1 MALTCIK
8 WFRAAGIAAC
18 LALWSAIALAQ
29 GATDADVLAAKEA
42 VQKGNWK
49 ALEALRPRFAGHVL
63 EAYPAYWLLAGTV
76 ERADPREV
84 QAFLARYPGTP
95 LAESL
100 RREWLRALGAAG
112 SWDLFR
118 AELPHY
124 AGDDAEIACYS
135 LQERQAR
142 GDAEVT
148 AEAHALFAAGRE
160 TPAACDPVF
169 EALFASGG
177 VTEGEV
183 WDRVR
188 KLFAIN
194 ATRDVKRTLALIP
207 KRHGLPDKLIDRV
220 QADPAHYLNQEGRF
234 LTQQQV
240 TLLTR
245 SRRELVL
252 FAIERLARSH
262 SDDAA
267 AQLERLAPR
276 IDADV
281 AYAWAQ
287 VAWQGALDH
296 DPRAL
301 EWYARAADTPL
312 TDSQMQWR
320 ARAALRLR
328 QWKPLL
334 TAIQALPPEDARDP
348 TWRYWRA
355 RALRELGEKEAA
367 DGLLRSLAGQP
378 TFYGLLASEELGQ
391 PFVPEWNGF
400 HPQAADLDRVR
411 AYPGIQRALALY
423 RVGLD
428 NEAVREWLW
437 AIRGLDDRDLLAAA
451 EVARLANV
459 SDRAINTANRTVQLH
474 DFAQR
479 YPVPHRDV
487 LTAASKQWDM
497 DEAIVYGII
506 RQESR
511 FMAEARSR
519 AGAAGL
525 MQLMPATA
533 RWVARHMPM
542 QPFNVAMLYK
552 PEVNIAMGTYY
563 FRRVLDALSHPILA
577 TAAYNAGPTRA
588 RRWRD
593 DKPLEGAIYTETIPF
608 NETRE
613 YVKQVFTNAYFYKNR
628 LTGKPASL
636 HELLGVVPGRESD
649 GDASSFAANI
659 P

>member
-1 MALTCIK
+1 MTLTCIK
-8 WFRAAGIAAC
+8 WFRAAGIAAV
-18 LALWSAIALAQ
+18 LALWSMIAAAQ
-29 GATDADVLAAKEA
+29 GATDTDVLAAKEA

-49 ALEALRPRFAGHVL
+49 ALEQLKPRFAGHVL
-63 EAYPAYWLLAGTV
+63 EAYPAYWLLAGTLD
-76 ERADPREV
+76 RAEPRDV
-84 QAFLARYPGTP
+84 QAFLEKYSATP

-118 AELPHY
+118 AEFPKVT
-124 AGDDAEIACYS
+124 GEDTEITCYS
-135 LQERQAR
+135 LQERQLR
-142 GDAEVT
+142 NDGEVV
-148 AEAHALFAAGRE
+148 AEARTLFLAGRE
-160 TPAACDPVF
+160 APAACDPVF
-169 EALFASGG
+169 ASFVASGAI
-177 VTEGEV
+177 TETQV

-188 KLFAIN
+188 KLFALN
-194 ATRDVKRTLALIP
+194 ATKDVKRTLSLIP
-207 KRHGLPDKLIDRV
+207 TRHAIPDKMIDRV
-220 QADPAHYLNQEGRF
+220 QGDPARF
-234 LTQQQV
+234 LAHEKAAV
-240 TLLTR
+240 LTR

-252 FAIERLARSH
+252 FAIERLARSK
-262 SDDAA
+262 SDEAA
-267 AQLERLAPR
+267 ARLETFAARLEG
-276 IDADV
+276 DAE
-281 AYAWAQ
+281 YAWAQ
-287 VAWQGALDH
+287 VAYEAALDH

-301 EWYARAADTPL
+301 EWYARAGSTPL
-312 TDSQMQWR
+312 TDTQVAWK
-320 ARAALRLR
+320 ARAAMRLG
-328 QWKPLL
+328 QWKEVLA
-334 TAIQALPPEDARDP
+334 AIQALTPEQARDA

-355 RALRELGEKEAA
+355 RALRELGEKDASNA
-367 DGLLRSLAGQP
+367 MLRTLAGQP

-391 PFVPEWNGF
+391 PYVPEWNGF
-400 HPQAADLDRVR
+400 HPQETDLDRVR
-411 AYPGIQRALALY
+411 AYAGIQRALALY

-451 EVARLANV
+451 EIARRANV
-459 SDRAINTANRTVQLH
+459 ADRAINTANRTVQLH

-479 YPVPHRDV
+479 YPTPHRDT
-487 LTAASKQWDM
+487 LAAASRQWDM
-497 DEAIVYGII
+497 DEAIVYAII

-542 QPFNVAMLYK
+542 QPFKVSMLVD
-552 PEVNIAMGTYY
+552 PDINITMGTYY
-563 FRRVLDALSHPILA
+563 FRRVLDALGHPILA

-613 YVKQVFTNAYFYKNR
+613 YVKQVFTNAYFYRHR
-628 LTGKPASL
+628 LTGKAVSL
-636 HELLGVVPGRESD
+636 HELLGTVPGRE
-649 GDASSFAANI
+649 GDTSSFAANI

>member
-1 MALTCIK
+1 MTLTCIK
-8 WFRAAGIAAC
+8 WFRAAGCAAS
-18 LALWSAIALAQ
+18 LALCSAIALAQ
-29 GATDADVLAAKEA
+29 GATDTDILAAKEA

-49 ALEALRPRFAGHVL
+49 ALEQLRPRFAGHIL
-63 EAYPAYWLLAGTV
+63 EAYPTYWLLSGTV
-76 ERADPREV
+76 DRADPREV
-84 QAFLARYPGTP
+84 QAFLDKYPATP

-112 SWDLFR
+112 NWELFR
-118 AELPHY
+118 AQFPLLT
-124 AGDDAEIACYS
+124 GDDAELACYS
-135 LQERQAR
+135 LQERQSR
-142 GDAEVT
+142 GDAEVA
-148 AEAHALFAAGRE
+148 AEARAMFMAGRE
-160 TPAACDPVF
+160 SPAACDPVF
-169 EALFASGG
+169 AALVASGA
-177 VTEGEV
+177 VTETQV

-207 KRHGLPDKLIDRV
+207 KRHALPDKLIDRV
-220 QADPAHYLNQEGRF
+220 QADPARF
-234 LTQQQV
+234 LTHEKAA
-240 TLLTR
+240 LLTR

-262 SDDAA
+262 SDEAA
-267 AQLERLAPR
+267 AQLETFAGRLDS
-276 IDADV
+276 DAL
-281 AYAWAQ
+281 YAWAQ
-287 VAWQGALDH
+287 VAWQAALDH

-301 EWYARAADTPL
+301 DWYARAGDAPL
-312 TDSQMQWR
+312 TDVQIAWK
-320 ARAALRLR
+320 ARAAMRLG
-328 QWKPLL
+328 QWKALL
-334 TAIQALPPEDARDP
+334 AAIQALPPEEAREP

-367 DGLLRSLAGQP
+367 EGLLRSLAGQP
-378 TFYGLLASEELGQ
+378 TFYGLLASEEIGQ
-391 PFVPEWNGF
+391 PYQPQWNGF
-400 HPQAADLDRVR
+400 RPQATDLDRVR
-411 AYPGIQRALALY
+411 AYAGIQRALALY

-451 EVARLANV
+451 EIARQANDA
-459 SDRAINTANRTVQLH
+459 DRAINTANRTVQLH

-479 YPVPHRDV
+479 YPMPHREA
-487 LTAASKQWDM
+487 LAQASRQWDM
-497 DEAIVYGII
+497 DEAILYGII

-542 QPFNVAMLYK
+542 QPFKVDMLFK

-563 FRRVLDALSHPILA
+563 FRRVLDALAHPILA

-593 DKPLEGAIYTETIPF
+593 DRPLDGLIYTETIPF

-628 LTGKPASL
+628 LTGKTVSL
-636 HELLGVVPGRESD
+636 HQLLGTVPGRDSD
-649 GDASSFAANI
+649 TSSFAANI